1 MGSQPTLRRSG
12 WPDREELRQ
21 RLSDQLPRLL
31 KLIGSI
37 DDADLDA
44 LPRHAYPGDP
54 RTLGQSVLHAWH
66 DEANHQ
72 GEMYLLF
79 KMQKLNPAP
88 K

>member
-1 MGSQPTLRRSG
+1 MGSQPAARQSG
-12 WPDREELRQ
+12 WPYREELRQ

-37 DDADLDA
+37 NDADLDVP
-44 LPRHAYPGDP
+44 PRHAHPGDT
-54 RTLGQSVLHAWH
+54 RTLGQSVLHGWH